1 MGRLLGYMANRA
13 DRLRDALYQERAA
26 ITQAPGTTPDGWGM
40 GFYQGGEVLHKKRPQ
55 LSGEAANWE
64 DIAGDVRSHCVIAH
78 LRQATV
84 GDFRAENTHPFR
96 MRQWIFAHNGTV
108 DRFAA
113 LRERLLEA
121 MPDFVRRN
129 VRGDT
134 DSEHIFAAILSFL
147 HDEGHID
154 NSEVDD
160 KPVLQAIRN
169 AVALID
175 RLSGEVGAK
184 PGGLNFVLT
193 NGRKMFALRRG
204 APMAY
209 VERQGLHDPE
219 NQRTSNI
226 SLRETAEAA
235 ALRYVLIVSDGP
247 TPPAGYATMEDQSI
261 LVVDRDLRVTK
272 YVL

>member
-13 DRLRDALYQERAA
+13 DRLRDALHQERAA
-26 ITQAPGTTPDGWGM
+26 IAQPSGTNADGWGM

-55 LSGEAANWE
+55 LSGETVDWE
-64 DIAGDVRSHCVIAH
+64 GIAGDVRSHCVVAH

-96 MRQWIFAHNGTV
+96 MRQWLFAHNGTV
-108 DRFAA
+108 ERFSAS
-113 LRERLLEA
+113 RERLLEA

-134 DSEHIFAAILSFL
+134 DSEHVFAAILSFL
-147 HDEGHID
+147 HDEGQLD
-154 NSEVDD
+154 NADVDD
-160 KPVLQAIRN
+160 KPVVQAIRS
-169 AVALID
+169 AVSLLD
-175 RLSGEVGAK
+175 RLSGEVSAK
-184 PGGLNFVLT
+184 PATLNFVLT

-219 NQRTSNI
+219 NQRTSDI
-226 SLRETAEAA
+226 PIRETADAA
-235 ALRYVLIVSDGP
+235 TLRYVLIVSDGASQSP
-247 TPPAGYATMEDQSI
+247 GYVSMMEQSV
-261 LVVDRDLRVTK
+261 LVVDRDLRVSRYT
-272 YVL
+272 L